1 MVSDM
6 PIYYHLK
13 RPKPHPLQP
22 SPEMK
27 LKPEKYNLG
36 ETLPLKAQNK
46 LSVWLS
52 VTFSYSPIIR
62 HSVTKGPQW

>member
-1 MVSDM
+1 MGFDM

-13 RPKPHPLQP
+13 RPTPHPLQP

-36 ETLPLKAQNK
+36 GKLDLKVQNK
-46 LSVWLS
+46 LSVWLP
-52 VTFSYSPIIR
+52 VTYCYSPTTR